1 MEKKSMKRIILAA
14 LLMLSTAG
22 LKAQDCELLVL
33 PFFKNDRAAMEEYA
47 RNYPEKF
54 AFRCIYARSAFYES
68 DTIPAGAEVFGI
80 EKVQNVFTGKF
91 LDSNYVVDLNTL
103 SFYAY
108 NFKDLQLGYTSTSQ
122 VICFATPASAHPYL
136 VLRSILQMGGMSENL
151 WYEELK
157 RMSENR

>member
-1 MEKKSMKRIILAA
+1 MKKVA
-14 LLMLSTAG
+14 MLTVMFIMAIG
-22 LKAQDCELLVL
+22 AKAQDCEVLVL
-33 PFFKNDRAAMEEYA
+33 PYFNNDRAAMEEYA

-68 DTIPAGAEVFGI
+68 DTIPAGAEVIGI
-80 EKVQNVFTGKF
+80 EKVRNVFTGKF
-91 LDSNYVVDLNTL
+91 LDRSYVVDLNTL

-108 NFKDLQLGYTSTSQ
+108 NFKDIQLGYTSTSQ
-122 VICFATPASAHPYL
+122 VICFTTPASAHPYL

-157 RMSENR
+157 RMSDNK